1 MHAARQSPYS
11 HFCRLPALYNNCV
24 DIQAEMRLC
33 AERMRRDWDERA
45 ILDARRA
52 VYTRDSEADVA
63 GFDESGR
70 ANYDQLVRPFLP
82 VLLEG
87 RLPGDCRVVEIGCG
101 LGRMT
106 QWFAREFAAVD
117 AMDVSPAMLEQAR
130 ARLTGSANIAWR
142 LGSGYDLQP
151 IPGGCCDLVFSYIV
165 FQHIPS
171 QAAIEGYVREA
182 ARVLKPRG
190 AFKFQLNGD
199 QSAEYRAHARDT
211 WLGETFSL
219 DEAAAMLEAAG
230 FSLLAAEGAGT
241 QYFVLTARKG
251 PEPRVEGPRSYI
263 LPGER
268 WAAAQLLEG
277 WGEPMEGS
285 WRPVAARSRTLLAV
299 PPGCA
304 RFFLGLYVWPEEPAR
319 EHRATVTI
327 GGAHAGS
334 AVWAGAGD
342 HYLELP
348 AEPGGNVTEV
358 CVMLEPA
365 PRRAPAARCLGLVA
379 AT

>member
-1 MHAARQSPYS
+1 MQPPWESPYS
-11 HFCRLPALYNNCV
+11 HFCRLPALYNIGVNS
-24 DIQAEMRLC
+24 DAEMRAC
-33 AERMRRDWDERA
+33 GRRMRQDWDRRA
-45 ILDARRA
+45 LEDARRA
-52 VYTRDSEADVA
+52 VYTRDSETDLA

-87 RLPGDCRVVEIGCG
+87 RSPADCRVVEIGCG

-117 AMDVSPAMLEQAR
+117 ALDVSPVMLEQGR
-130 ARLTGSANIAWR
+130 ARLAAFLNVAWR

-151 IPGGCCDLVFSYIV
+151 IPGASCDLVFSYIV
-165 FQHIPS
+165 FQHVPS
-171 QAAIEGYVREA
+171 RAAIEGYVREA

-199 QSAEYRAHARDT
+199 QSPEYRAHARDT

-251 PEPRVEGPRSYI
+251 REPRAAGLRCYI

-268 WAAAQLLEG
+268 WASAQLLEG
-277 WGEPMEGS
+277 WGEPVEES
-285 WRPVAARSRTLLAV
+285 WRPVAARSRALLTV

-304 RFFLGLYVWPEEPAR
+304 RFFLGFYIWPEEPAR
-319 EHRATVTI
+319 QHRVTVTI
-327 GGAHAGS
+327 GGAYAGS
-334 AVWAGAGD
+334 ALWGGAGD
-342 HYLELP
+342 HYLELAAAP
-348 AEPGGNVTEV
+348 RGDLTEV
-358 CVMLEPA
+358 CVTLEPE
-365 PRRAPAARCLGLVA
+365 PLRAPAARCLGFA
-379 AT
+379 